1 MKNMNTKEKP
11 QKHQRKPMNKNND
24 TKIQQMNNYLKQ
36 KVKRKNQEKT
46 MKTTKKQINSQRKV
60 NKKAMKNN
68 ENQ

>member
-1 MKNMNTKEKP
+1 MNTKEKP

-46 MKTTKKQINSQRKV
+46 MKTTKNKSTAKERSTKKQ
-60 NKKAMKNN
+60 
-68 ENQ
+68 